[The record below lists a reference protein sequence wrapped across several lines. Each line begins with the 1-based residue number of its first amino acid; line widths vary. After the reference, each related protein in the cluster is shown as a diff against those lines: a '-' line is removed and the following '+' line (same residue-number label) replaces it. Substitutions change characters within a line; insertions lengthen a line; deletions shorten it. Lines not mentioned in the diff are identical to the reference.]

1 MSFHVNIIHIN
12 VLPHMLIIDTTVI
25 IIIKKNGHDNYI
37 HSHSKTKV
45 YTAIKMHQLFRD
57 E

>member
-1 MSFHVNIIHIN
+1 
-12 VLPHMLIIDTTVI
+12 MLIIDTTA
-25 IIIKKNGHDNYI
+25 IIIKKSGDDNYI

-45 YTAIKMHQLFRD
+45 YTAIKMHQLFCD